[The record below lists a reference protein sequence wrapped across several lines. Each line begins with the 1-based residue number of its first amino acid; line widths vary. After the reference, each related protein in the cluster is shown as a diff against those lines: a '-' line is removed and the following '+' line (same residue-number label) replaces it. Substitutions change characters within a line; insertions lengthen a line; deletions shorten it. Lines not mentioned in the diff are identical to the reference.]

1 MELRWVLLGLGLVVL
16 LGIYLWGKGVFRA
29 RRLAKETRQR
39 AEPSLEPS
47 EEGERVSPPSESSDE
62 VLGIVAE
69 SRRFTGTRTQSGV
82 VERKPSPRRMPEKI
96 VALRLVAKEEPP
108 TAEAVVLALRRHGL
122 EHGLYGIF
130 HKIADNDV
138 NNPVFS
144 VARLTEPGSFDL
156 SNLSET
162 KIPGLSLFLALPGI
176 GDPVARFDA
185 MIDTARALARELGSD
200 LFDEKGSSWSV
211 QRERFIR
218 EEMIQY
224 RHHLEHG

>member
-1 MELRWVLLGLGLVVL
+1 LGLVVL
-16 LGIYLWGKGVFRA
+16 LGIYLWGKGIFRA
-29 RRLAKETRQR
+29 RKRAMESRHR
-39 AEPSLEPS
+39 AEPSLEP
-47 EEGERVSPPSESSDE
+47 GADVVAPAAESSDE
-62 VLGIVAE
+62 VLGIAPE
-69 SRRFTGTRTQSGV
+69 PRRLAGTTRTHSGV

-96 VALRLVAKEEPP
+96 VALRLVAKDEPP
-108 TAEAVVLALRRHGL
+108 TAETVVLALRRHGL

-130 HKIADNDV
+130 HKVADGDV
-138 NNPVFS
+138 HNPLFS

-156 SNLSET
+156 SSLAET
-162 KIPGLSLFLALPGI
+162 KIPGLSLFLALPGS
-176 GDPVARFDA
+176 GDPVTRFDD

-211 QRERFIR
+211 QRERFLR